1 MNKTLNRDF
10 EDLVSKATSYLRDV
24 LQFNEDNIKKHRQ
37 GWGLIRKFMR
47 QNNIK
52 HFDET
57 IKAKMLPKE
66 FTNKGR
72 NKFPAKIRK
81 VHHAIRHL
89 IEYQQQ
95 GKLFV
100 RHFDTKY
107 PLKFTGPFAVAI
119 NDFLEYKKVECRLSW
134 STRRSFERGL
144 FVASEYF
151 AAKNIISIRDVRLS
165 DIIQLF
171 SEIKTSNESSTII
184 IIQTMRAFMKFVYE
198 KGYTDRAV
206 RIPKYR
212 NIRQPKLPS
221 TYTSEEVET
230 LIDSIDRSTRLG
242 KRDYAI
248 ILIAA
253 KLGLRA
259 SDIALLKFESLNW
272 ESNTV
277 EIKQFKTEK
286 ELILPLLPDIG
297 NAIIDYLKYVRTP
310 SDSPYIFLR
319 EMCPRTVRMSSAAV
333 IHSIRKSFSN
343 SGIKVKG
350 RRSGSHS
357 LRHSLT
363 SRMLEESVV
372 LPVISEVLGHSNTES
387 TKFYMRIDIKSMKL
401 CMLEVPIV
409 PLGFYSQKG
418 GSFYE

>member
-1 MNKTLNRDF
+1 MNKPLNRNF

-24 LQFNEDNIKKHRQ
+24 LEFSESNIKKHRQ
-37 GWGLIRKFMR
+37 GWGLIRKFMHH
-47 QNNIK
+47 NSIEY
-52 HFDET
+52 FDKT
-57 IKAKMLPKE
+57 IMDKMLPKD
-66 FTNKGR
+66 FTNKNR
-72 NKFPAKIRK
+72 YKFPARIQKT
-81 VHHAIRHL
+81 HHAIRHL
-89 IEYQQQ
+89 TEFQEH

-107 PLKFTGPFAVAI
+107 PLTFIGPFADII

-134 STRRSFERGL
+134 STRRCYERGL
-144 FVASEYF
+144 YIASEYF
-151 AAKNIISIRDVRLS
+151 AAKNIISIRDVKLS

-171 SEIKTSNESSTII
+171 SEIKTIAEFPTIL
-184 IIQTMRAFMKFVYE
+184 IIQTMRGFMKFAYE
-198 KGYTDRAV
+198 KNYTDRAV

-212 NIRQPKLPS
+212 NIKQPKLPS
-221 TYTSEEVET
+221 TYTSEEIEI

-272 ESNTV
+272 ESNV
-277 EIKQFKTEK
+277 IEIKQFKTEK
-286 ELILPLLPDIG
+286 ELVLPLLPDIG
-297 NAIIDYLKYVRTP
+297 NAIIDYLKYVRTT
-310 SDSPYIFLR
+310 SDSPYVFLR
-319 EMCPRTVRMSSAAV
+319 EMSPRTARMSSAAV
-333 IHSIRKSFSN
+333 IHSIRKLFEK
-343 SGIKVKG
+343 SGIKIKG

-357 LRHSLT
+357 LRHSLA

-387 TKFYMRIDIKSMKL
+387 TKFYMRIDLKSMKL
-401 CMLEVPIV
+401 CMLEVPTV

-418 GSFYE
+418 GMFYE